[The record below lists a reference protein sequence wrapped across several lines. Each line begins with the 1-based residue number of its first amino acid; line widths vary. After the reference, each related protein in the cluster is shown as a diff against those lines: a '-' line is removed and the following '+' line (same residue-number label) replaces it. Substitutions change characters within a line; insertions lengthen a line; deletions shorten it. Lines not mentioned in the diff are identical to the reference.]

1 MEGLNLFALSVWDMG
16 KLQRVTR
23 GLRRLF
29 HVWLC
34 FAAIDRAY
42 GSVLQDLFANGS
54 QSTYLLPAPGPYK
67 SSINGLFIV
76 FFIVPSRELSNR
88 CHCRRSRR

>member
-16 KLQRVTR
+16 KFQRVTR

-29 HVWLC
+29 HVRLR

-42 GSVLQDLFANGS
+42 GSVLQDLFENRSHLHHIGGENSPDSWA
-54 QSTYLLPAPGPYK
+54 LEGP
-67 SSINGLFIV
+67 
-76 FFIVPSRELSNR
+76 
-88 CHCRRSRR
+88 

>member
-1 MEGLNLFALSVWDMG
+1 MEGLNLFARSVWDMG
-16 KLQRVTR
+16 KFQRVTR

-42 GSVLQDLFANGS
+42 DSVLQDLFANGS
-54 QSTYLLPAPGPYK
+54 QIPVSYLRPVR
-67 SSINGLFIV
+67 INR
-76 FFIVPSRELSNR
+76 P
-88 CHCRRSRR
+88 

>member
-16 KLQRVTR
+16 KFQRVTR

-29 HVWLC
+29 HVRLR

-42 GSVLQDLFANGS
+42 GSVLQDLFENRSHLDHIGS
-54 QSTYLLPAPGPYK
+54 ENSPHSRSLDGP
-67 SSINGLFIV
+67 
-76 FFIVPSRELSNR
+76 
-88 CHCRRSRR
+88 